1 MQGKVA
7 NGLFAIKTGI
17 FGDLLG
23 WNVSLAEQKTWEIVD
38 FELQSGSA
46 QPAEPLESINSLSLS
61 DPLRQRKLCETPTAD
76 LLGCVGTPSYSAVY
90 FYHVPFRWLPRTK
103 DAATAIR
110 TLSGCLLR

>member
-38 FELQSGSA
+38 FGLQSEA
-46 QPAEPLESINSLSLS
+46 LEPKKPSESIHSLLLS
-61 DPLRQRKLCETPTAD
+61 PELGWSKPCEN
-76 LLGCVGTPSYSAVY
+76 
-90 FYHVPFRWLPRTK
+90 
-103 DAATAIR
+103 
-110 TLSGCLLR
+110 